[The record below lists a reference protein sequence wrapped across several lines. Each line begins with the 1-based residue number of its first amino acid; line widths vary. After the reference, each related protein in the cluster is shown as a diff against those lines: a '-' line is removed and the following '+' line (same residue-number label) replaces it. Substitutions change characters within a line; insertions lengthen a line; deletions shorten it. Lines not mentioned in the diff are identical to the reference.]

1 MNFAIRALGPRGVQ
15 TLHIDAASH
24 EEAARQMA
32 SRNLRPLSIEAVEK
46 HAWQIGIAR
55 LTSKGS
61 ASFDLLLFSQE
72 LLALLEAG
80 LTLTESLAALQ
91 ERERRPAIVGILD
104 ALRGR
109 LGEGQRFAAALAA
122 QPDIFP
128 PLYCGL
134 MRAAER
140 TASLDNSLARYIEY
154 RGRIDQV
161 RRHLVQAMIY
171 PAILCGVGLLVSLFL
186 LGYVV
191 PSFASVYQS
200 SGKDIP
206 LASRLLMEWGRFVAE
221 HGRLLGAIALGCGAA
236 LVAGLRSRRMRQA
249 MGAKLADRLRGLPRI
264 GEMLQTFELARLYL
278 ALGTLLA
285 GGLPILPALQLCDGL
300 VTARTNLALQQ
311 AARRIREGQA
321 ASMAFEEAGLCTPVA
336 LRLMRVGERSG
347 QLGDML
353 TRSAR
358 FHDGEIERF
367 IARFTRSFEP
377 LLMAAIGLVIGG
389 IVVLLYMPIFDLAG
403 SFQ

>member
-1 MNFAIRALGPRGVQ
+1 MNFSIRAIGTRGVESFRIEATSQ
-15 TLHIDAASH
+15 AEACQQL
-24 EEAARQMA
+24 AARD
-32 SRNLRPLSIEAVEK
+32 LRPLSVKVLDQA
-46 HAWQIGIAR
+46 ALPQWFAGRNGA
-55 LTSKGS
+55 

-80 LTLTESLAALQ
+80 LTLTEA
-91 ERERRPAIVGILD
+91 LD
-104 ALRGR
+104 ALHEKERRLAIAAILDGLRSR
-109 LGEGQRFAAALAA
+109 LGEGRRFAEALAA
-122 QPDIFP
+122 QPEIFP
-128 PLYCGL
+128 PLYSGL

-161 RRHLVQAMIY
+161 RRHITQAMIY

-191 PSFASVYQS
+191 PSFASVYQN
-200 SGKDIP
+200 SGRDLP
-206 LASRLLMEWGRFVAE
+206 FASQLLMHWGRFVAD
-221 HGRLLGAIALGCGAA
+221 HSRLLGAAA
-236 LVAGLRSRRMRQA
+236 LVVGGAMVWLFGRPGTRDWLRTGMSDLLRR
-249 MGAKLADRLRGLPRI
+249 LPQI
-264 GEMLQTFELARLYL
+264 GERIQIFELARLYL

-285 GGLPILPALQLCDGL
+285 GGLPVLLALGLCDGL
-300 VTARTNLALQQ
+300 VAPHTGLALQR
-311 AARRIREGQA
+311 AARRIGEGLP
-321 ASMAFEEAGLCTPVA
+321 ASTAFDDAGLCTPVA
-336 LRLMRVGERSG
+336 LRLMRVGERTG

-353 TRSAR
+353 ARAAR

-377 LLMAAIGLVIGG
+377 LLMAAIGIVIGA

>member
-1 MNFAIRALGPRGVQ
+1 MNFAIRAIGPHGVESV
-15 TLHIDAASH
+15 HIEAPNQA
-24 EEAARQMA
+24 EACRQLAARD
-32 SRNLRPLSIEAVEK
+32 LRPLSVKVADK
-46 HAWQIGIAR
+46 AAWHQWLASGNGA
-55 LTSKGS
+55 

-80 LTLTESLAALQ
+80 LTLTEALDALYQ
-91 ERERRPAIVGILD
+91 KERRPAVAAILD
-104 ALRGR
+104 GLRSR
-109 LGEGQRFAAALAA
+109 LAEGLRFAEALAA
-122 QPDIFP
+122 QPEIFP

-154 RGRIDQV
+154 RGRVDLI
-161 RRHLVQAMIY
+161 RRHVTQAMIY

-191 PSFASVYQS
+191 PSFASVYQN
-200 SGKDIP
+200 SGRDIP
-206 LASRLLMEWGRFVAE
+206 LASQLLMHWGRFVAD
-221 HGRLLGAIALGCGAA
+221 HSRWLGTAAFAGSVA
-236 LVAGLRSRRMRQA
+236 LVWMLGRQQMRSRLRASLIEQFRRLPQIGERMR
-249 MGAKLADRLRGLPRI
+249 I
-264 GEMLQTFELARLYL
+264 FELSRLYL

-285 GGLPILPALQLCDGL
+285 GGLPVLVALELCDGL
-300 VTARTNLALQQ
+300 VFPRTRLALQL
-311 AARRIREGQA
+311 AARRIGEGQP
-321 ASMAFEEAGLCTPVA
+321 ASTAFEEAGLCTPVA
-336 LRLMRVGERSG
+336 LRLMRVGERTG

-353 TRSAR
+353 ARSAR

-377 LLMAAIGLVIGG
+377 LLMAAIGIVIGA